1 MICKLNIYIFSIFD
15 VLTWV
20 NPDPTPLTPGQ
31 LDPGSG
37 PATGSKG
44 RPGSGSGPENMG

>member
-20 NPDPTPLTPGQ
+20 NPDPTRPDP